1 MKGIKM
7 AKKISNKKTVQTD
20 ETVKDDIQNNKSF
33 QIVMNEK
40 VHRLLK
46 ERAQQQQMPIG
57 EFIQNLLASL
67 EQRLEKYKEEY
78 GFGGNIRSDKIDAR
92 LIKFLMIKDMNYYTH
107 EEIKLKLEQIKK
119 EIEHSRYI
127 PEITFENEE

>member
-92 LIKFLMIKDMNYYTH
+92 LIKFLMIKDMNFYTH
-107 EEIKLKLEQIKK
+107 EEIKLKLEQIKEEFK
-119 EIEHSRYI
+119 HSRYR
-127 PEITFENEE
+127 PKITFENEE